1 MLYAGLDLSRKRL
14 DFHLLDA
21 KGATVAL
28 GAAPPDADGLRGL
41 SQRLERHGE
50 PIRAAIESMNGAR
63 FVHDR
68 LELAGWLVEIAD
80 AQKVKGLAPLACKT
94 DRIDAWVLAELARR
108 DLVPAIW
115 LPDPLVRAERER
127 ARWRLHLVRHRS
139 SLKQRVHAVLLTH
152 GKPCP
157 VSDLSGVRGR
167 QLLARL
173 DLPEPWQ
180 GTIEASL
187 RLIDALDREIGE
199 CERELRRLGADHRYV
214 PLLCTVPGISWVLAY
229 TIAAELGD
237 ISRFPSPRK
246 LAGYSGLCPRVYQS
260 GERDLRGPLAKQ
272 GPRYLRWA
280 LVEAATHACTHP
292 IYRSRYQQT
301 KARIGKQRG
310 AKVAQVDLARRLA
323 EAIWHMLTRNQP
335 FAPFSAPV
343 DAGSLPLPPS
353 ELYVIDADGS
363 GRNRVAHCDHPPSVA
378 SIRRGEELG
387 CIVRAFSW
395 SPDGKRLAFVQGT
408 WAAA

>member
-14 DFHLLDA
+14 DFHLLDGE
-21 KGATVAL
+21 GATVDV
-28 GAAPPDADGLRGL
+28 GASPPDADGLRGL
-41 SQRLERHGE
+41 SERLARHGA

-68 LELAGWLVEIAD
+68 LELHGWQVEIAD

-115 LPDPLVRAERER
+115 LPGPSVRAERER

-157 VSDLSGVRGR
+157 VSDLFGLRGR
-167 QLLARL
+167 RLLARL
-173 DLPEPWQ
+173 ELPEPWRK
-180 GTIEASL
+180 TIEASL
-187 RLIDALDREIGE
+187 RLIDQLDDEIND
-199 CERELRRLGADHRYV
+199 CERELRRLGAEHHYV
-214 PLLCTVPGISWVLAY
+214 PLLCTVPGIGWVLAY
-229 TIAAELGD
+229 TIAAEIGD
-237 ISRFPSPRK
+237 IHRFPTPRK

-260 GERDLRGPLAKQ
+260 GERDLRGPLSKQ

-292 IYRSRYQQT
+292 AYRDRYQQT
-301 KARIGKQRG
+301 KTRIGKQRG
-310 AKVAQVDLARRLA
+310 AKVAQIDLARRLS
-323 EAIWHMLTRNQP
+323 EAIWHMLSRGET
-335 FAPFSAPV
+335 FAPKGAT
-343 DAGSLPLPPS
+343 DPL
-353 ELYVIDADGS
+353 
-363 GRNRVAHCDHPPSVA
+363 
-378 SIRRGEELG
+378 
-387 CIVRAFSW
+387 
-395 SPDGKRLAFVQGT
+395 
-408 WAAA
+408 AA